1 MGIFLRLHHK
11 KDEEAT
17 GRHESKP
24 DRAKAAAPAPSSS
37 SSGEKI
43 DERSVRTQIVH
54 LQAQERACFVSL
66 KVRWYDQH
74 PDTPLSDETILRF
87 ARCAPAGPFDEAS
100 AWQAM
105 GKFDRRYLGLSA
117 QGLRKQLRARV
128 RDIGVSVHSTA
139 DGFLCH
145 SLGSL
150 TESPPTRPKLTDGVS
165 GAGT

>member
-1 MGIFLRLHHK
+1 MGIFLRLHCK
-11 KDEEAT
+11 KDEEVT

-24 DRAKAAAPAPSSS
+24 DHAKAAATGTPSSS

-43 DERSVRTQIVH
+43 EERSVRTQILH
-54 LQAQERACFVSL
+54 LQPQERACFVSL

-74 PDTPLSDETILRF
+74 PDTPLSDEMILRF

-128 RDIGVSVHSTA
+128 RCNGLSATDSTV
-139 DGFLCH
+139 
-145 SLGSL
+145 
-150 TESPPTRPKLTDGVS
+150 E
-165 GAGT
+165 